1 MTGYEITYQD
11 IRAILSMCV
20 VSVAVLLCHAL
31 RHFTITISHP
41 SSWYVAADHRCGR
54 ILIAASL
61 WFLFEMISQLYLSGQ
76 SSRRLNSSKLS

>member
-1 MTGYEITYQD
+1 MPGYEITYQD

-41 SSWYVAADHRCGR
+41 SSWYAATDHRCGR
-54 ILIAASL
+54 ILIVAL
-61 WFLFEMISQLYLSGQ
+61 VWFLFEMINHLCQNHQ
-76 SSRRLNSSKLS
+76 SSRHLSSNKLN

>member
-1 MTGYEITYQD
+1 MTGCEITYQD

-31 RHFTITISHP
+31 KHFTITISHP
-41 SSWYVAADHRCGR
+41 SSWYAATEHRCGR

-76 SSRRLNSSKLS
+76 SSRRLNPSKLS

>member
-1 MTGYEITYQD
+1 MTGCEITYQD

-31 RHFTITISHP
+31 RHFTIAISHP
-41 SSWYVAADHRCGR
+41 SSWYAATEHRCGR

-61 WFLFEMISQLYLSGQ
+61 WFLFEMISQLYQSGQ
-76 SSRRLNSSKLS
+76 SSRRLNPSKLS